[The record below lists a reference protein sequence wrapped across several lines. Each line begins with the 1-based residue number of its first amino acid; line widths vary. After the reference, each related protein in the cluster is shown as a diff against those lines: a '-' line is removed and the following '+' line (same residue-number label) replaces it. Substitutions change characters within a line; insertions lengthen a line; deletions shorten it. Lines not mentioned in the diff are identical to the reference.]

1 MVNPIQ
7 ASKMLKMIEKRQ
19 LPFVNRTL
27 WSLLRLLE
35 ALMLAVIS
43 LSMGGVIL
51 ITRRSSHRQK
61 MSLSLCINKRL
72 FYRDCFDYGLKC
84 AKGHFLYNRI
94 TSLVED

>member
-1 MVNPIQ
+1 
-7 ASKMLKMIEKRQ
+7 
-19 LPFVNRTL
+19 
-27 WSLLRLLE
+27 
-35 ALMLAVIS
+35 MLAVIL

-51 ITRRSSHRQK
+51 ITRRSSQMQK

-72 FYRDCFDYGLKC
+72 FYGGCFDHGLKF